1 MNRFYPAILLIAVF
15 TLSACQI
22 SDLQS
27 LLKTEQVITQEPSW
41 TVDGNTYTTTV
52 EYDVPEGTESNS
64 FSLVIK
70 DGIISSIEVGITT
83 NSKASLKYQ
92 QDFAKNI
99 NSLVVGQKIS
109 ELKSIDRVSG
119 ASITTTAFNDALLKL
134 QQQLQS

>member
-1 MNRFYPAILLIAVF
+1 MNRFYPIILLIAVF

-52 EYDVPEGTESNS
+52 EYDVPEGAESNS

-83 NSKASLKYQ
+83 TNKASLKYQ

-99 NSLVVGQKIS
+99 ASIVVGQKIS

-119 ASITTTAFNDALLKL
+119 ASVTTTAFNDALLKL

>member
-1 MNRFYPAILLIAVF
+1 MNRFYPVILLIAVF
-15 TLSACQI
+15 TLSACQM

-41 TVDGNTYTTTV
+41 VVDGNTYTTTV

-83 NSKASLKYQ
+83 TNKASLKYQ

-99 NSLVVGQKIS
+99 ASIVVGQKIS
-109 ELKSIDRVSG
+109 ELKTIDRVSG
-119 ASITTTAFNDALLKL
+119 ASVTTTAFNDALLKL

>member
-1 MNRFYPAILLIAVF
+1 MNRFYPIILLIAVF

>member
-1 MNRFYPAILLIAVF
+1 MNRFYPVILLIAVF

-22 SDLQS
+22 SDLEP

-41 TVDGNTYTTTV
+41 AIDGNTYTTTV

-83 NSKASLKYQ
+83 TNKASLKYQ

-99 NSLVVGQKIS
+99 ASIVVGQKIS

-119 ASITTTAFNDALLKL
+119 ASVTTTAFNDALLKL

>member
-1 MNRFYPAILLIAVF
+1 MNRFYPIILLIAVF
-15 TLSACQI
+15 TLSACQA
-22 SDLQS
+22 SNLQS

-99 NSLVVGQKIS
+99 DSLVVGQKIS

-119 ASITTTAFNDALLKL
+119 ASVTTTAFNDALLKL

>member
-15 TLSACQI
+15 TLSACQA
-22 SDLQS
+22 SNLQS

-52 EYDVPEGTESNS
+52 EYDVPEGAESNS

-83 NSKASLKYQ
+83 TNKASLKYQ

-99 NSLVVGQKIS
+99 ASIVVGQKIS

-119 ASITTTAFNDALLKL
+119 ASVTTTAFNDALLKL

>member
-1 MNRFYPAILLIAVF
+1 MNRFYPIILLIAVF
-15 TLSACQI
+15 TLSACQM

-41 TVDGNTYTTTV
+41 VVDDNTYTTTV

-83 NSKASLKYQ
+83 TNKASLKYQ

-99 NSLVVGQKIS
+99 ASIVVGQKIS
-109 ELKSIDRVSG
+109 ELKTIDRVSG
-119 ASITTTAFNDALLKL
+119 ASVTTTAFNDALLKL

>member
-1 MNRFYPAILLIAVF
+1 MYRFYPAILLIAVF
-15 TLSACQI
+15 TLSACQA
-22 SDLQS
+22 SNLQS

-41 TVDGNTYTTTV
+41 AIDGNTYTTTV

-83 NSKASLKYQ
+83 TNKASLKYQ

-99 NSLVVGQKIS
+99 ASIVVGQKIS

-119 ASITTTAFNDALLKL
+119 ASVTTTAFNDALLKL

>member
-1 MNRFYPAILLIAVF
+1 MNRFYPVILLIAVF
-15 TLSACQI
+15 TLSACQM

-52 EYDVPEGTESNS
+52 EYDVPEGAESNS

-83 NSKASLKYQ
+83 TNKASLKYQ

-99 NSLVVGQKIS
+99 ASIVVGQKIS
-109 ELKSIDRVSG
+109 ELKTIDRVSG
-119 ASITTTAFNDALLKL
+119 ASVTTTAFNDALLKL

>member
-1 MNRFYPAILLIAVF
+1 MKRFYPTILLLAVF
-15 TLSACQI
+15 TLSACQL

-41 TVDGNTYTTTV
+41 AVDGNTYTTTI
-52 EYDVPEGTESNS
+52 EYDVPEGMESNS

-70 DGIISSIEVGITT
+70 DNVISSVEVGITT
-83 NSKASLKYQ
+83 TNKASLKYQ

-99 NSLVVGQKIS
+99 SSFVVGQKIS
-109 ELKSIDRVSG
+109 ELKNIDRVSG
-119 ASITTTAFNDALLKL
+119 ASVTTAAFNDALLKL

>member
-1 MNRFYPAILLIAVF
+1 MNRFYPVILLIAVF

-41 TVDGNTYTTTV
+41 TVDGNTYATTV

-83 NSKASLKYQ
+83 TNKASLKYQ

-99 NSLVVGQKIS
+99 ASIIVGQKIS

-119 ASITTTAFNDALLKL
+119 ASVTTTAFNDALLKL
-134 QQQLQS
+134 RQQLQS

>member
-1 MNRFYPAILLIAVF
+1 MNRFYPAILLLFVL

-27 LLKTEQVITQEPSW
+27 LHKTEQVITQEPSW
-41 TVDGNTYTTTV
+41 TVDGNTYTTTI

-64 FSLVIK
+64 ISLVINE
-70 DGIISSIEVGITT
+70 GIISSVEVGITT
-83 NSKASLKYQ
+83 TNKASLKYQ

-99 NSLVVGQKIS
+99 PSIVVGQKIS

>member
-15 TLSACQI
+15 TLSACQA
-22 SDLQS
+22 SNLQS

-41 TVDGNTYTTTV
+41 AIDGNTYTTTV

-83 NSKASLKYQ
+83 TNKASLKYQ

-99 NSLVVGQKIS
+99 ASIVVGQKIS
-109 ELKSIDRVSG
+109 ELKTIDRVSG
-119 ASITTTAFNDALLKL
+119 ASVTTTAFNDALLKL

>member
-1 MNRFYPAILLIAVF
+1 MNRFYPVILLIAVF

-22 SDLQS
+22 SDLEP

-41 TVDGNTYTTTV
+41 AVDDNTYTTTV

-70 DGIISSIEVGITT
+70 DGIISSVEVGITT
-83 NSKASLKYQ
+83 TNKASLKYQ

-99 NSLVVGQKIS
+99 ASIIVGQKIS

-119 ASITTTAFNDALLKL
+119 ASVTTTAFNDALLKL

>member
-1 MNRFYPAILLIAVF
+1 MNRFYPVILLIAVF
-15 TLSACQI
+15 TLSACQM

-41 TVDGNTYTTTV
+41 VVDDNTYTTTV

-83 NSKASLKYQ
+83 TNKASLKYQ

-99 NSLVVGQKIS
+99 TSIVVGQKIS
-109 ELKSIDRVSG
+109 ELKTIDRVSG
-119 ASITTTAFNDALLKL
+119 ASVTTTAFNDALLRL

>member
-1 MNRFYPAILLIAVF
+1 MNRFYPIILLIAVF

-52 EYDVPEGTESNS
+52 EYDVPEGAESNS

-70 DGIISSIEVGITT
+70 DGIISSVEIGITT
-83 NSKASLKYQ
+83 TNKASLKYQ

-99 NSLVVGQKIS
+99 ASIVVGQKIS

-119 ASITTTAFNDALLKL
+119 ASVTTTAFNDALLKL

>member
-1 MNRFYPAILLIAVF
+1 MNRFYPVILLIAVF
-15 TLSACQI
+15 TLSACQM

-41 TVDGNTYTTTV
+41 VVDDNTYTTTV

-70 DGIISSIEVGITT
+70 DSIISSIEVGITT
-83 NSKASLKYQ
+83 TNKASLKYQ

-99 NSLVVGQKIS
+99 ASIVVGQKIS
-109 ELKSIDRVSG
+109 ELKTIDRVSG
-119 ASITTTAFNDALLKL
+119 ASVTTTAFNDALLKL

>member
-15 TLSACQI
+15 TLSACQA
-22 SDLQS
+22 SNLQS

-41 TVDGNTYTTTV
+41 AIDGNTYTTTV

-99 NSLVVGQKIS
+99 DSLVVGQKIS

-119 ASITTTAFNDALLKL
+119 ASVTTTAFNDALLKL

>member
-1 MNRFYPAILLIAVF
+1 MNRFYPIILLIAVF

-22 SDLQS
+22 SNLEP

-41 TVDGNTYTTTV
+41 TVDDNTYTTTV

-83 NSKASLKYQ
+83 TNKASLKYQ

-99 NSLVVGQKIS
+99 ASIIVGQKIS

-119 ASITTTAFNDALLKL
+119 ASVTTTAFNDALLKL

>member
-15 TLSACQI
+15 TLSACQA
-22 SDLQS
+22 SNLQS

-41 TVDGNTYTTTV
+41 AIDGNTYTTTV

-83 NSKASLKYQ
+83 TNKASLKYQ

-99 NSLVVGQKIS
+99 ASIVVGQKIS

-119 ASITTTAFNDALLKL
+119 ASVTTTAFNDALLKL

>member
-1 MNRFYPAILLIAVF
+1 MNRFYPIILLIAVF

-22 SDLQS
+22 SNLEP

-41 TVDGNTYTTTV
+41 TVDDNTYTTTV

-83 NSKASLKYQ
+83 TNKASLKYQ

-99 NSLVVGQKIS
+99 ASIIVGQKIS

-119 ASITTTAFNDALLKL
+119 ASVTTTAFNDALLKL
-134 QQQLQS
+134 RQQLQS

>member
-15 TLSACQI
+15 TLSACQA
-22 SDLQS
+22 SNLQS

-41 TVDGNTYTTTV
+41 AIDGNTYTTTV

-83 NSKASLKYQ
+83 TNKASLKYQ

-99 NSLVVGQKIS
+99 DSLVVGQKIS

-119 ASITTTAFNDALLKL
+119 ASVTTTAFNDALLKL

>member
-15 TLSACQI
+15 TLSACQA
-22 SDLQS
+22 SNLQS

-41 TVDGNTYTTTV
+41 AIDGNTYTTTV

-83 NSKASLKYQ
+83 TNKASLKYQ

-99 NSLVVGQKIS
+99 DSLVVGQKIS
-109 ELKSIDRVSG
+109 ELKTIDRVSG
-119 ASITTTAFNDALLKL
+119 ASVTTTAFNDALLRL

>member
-1 MNRFYPAILLIAVF
+1 MNRFYPIILLIAVF

-52 EYDVPEGTESNS
+52 EYDVPEGAESNS

-70 DGIISSIEVGITT
+70 DGIISSIEVVITT
-83 NSKASLKYQ
+83 TNKASLKYQ

-99 NSLVVGQKIS
+99 ASIVVGQKIS

-119 ASITTTAFNDALLKL
+119 ASVTTTAFNDALLKL

>member
-1 MNRFYPAILLIAVF
+1 MNRFYPIILLIAVF
-15 TLSACQI
+15 TLSACQA
-22 SDLQS
+22 SNLQS

-83 NSKASLKYQ
+83 TNKASLKYQ

-99 NSLVVGQKIS
+99 ASIIVGQKIS

-119 ASITTTAFNDALLKL
+119 ASVTTTAFNDALLKL

>member
-15 TLSACQI
+15 TLSTCQA
-22 SDLQS
+22 SNLQS

-41 TVDGNTYTTTV
+41 AIDGNTYTTTV

-99 NSLVVGQKIS
+99 DSLVVGQKIS
-109 ELKSIDRVSG
+109 ELKTIDRVSG
-119 ASITTTAFNDALLKL
+119 ASVTTTAFNDALLRL

>member
-15 TLSACQI
+15 TLSACQA
-22 SDLQS
+22 SNLQS

-41 TVDGNTYTTTV
+41 AIDGNTYTTTV
-52 EYDVPEGTESNS
+52 EYDVPEGAESNS

-83 NSKASLKYQ
+83 TNKASLKYQ

-99 NSLVVGQKIS
+99 ASIVVGQKIS

-119 ASITTTAFNDALLKL
+119 ASVTTTAFNDALLKL

>member
-1 MNRFYPAILLIAVF
+1 MNRFYPVILLIAVF
-15 TLSACQI
+15 TLSACQM

-52 EYDVPEGTESNS
+52 EYDVPEGAESNS

-83 NSKASLKYQ
+83 TNKASLKYQ

-99 NSLVVGQKIS
+99 ASIVVGQKIS

-119 ASITTTAFNDALLKL
+119 ASVTTTAFNDALLKL

>member
-1 MNRFYPAILLIAVF
+1 MNRFYPIILLIAVF

-83 NSKASLKYQ
+83 TNKASLKYQ

-99 NSLVVGQKIS
+99 ASIVVGQKIS

-119 ASITTTAFNDALLKL
+119 ASVTTTAFNDALLKL

>member
-15 TLSACQI
+15 TLSACQA
-22 SDLQS
+22 SNLQS

-41 TVDGNTYTTTV
+41 AIDGNTYTTTV

-83 NSKASLKYQ
+83 ANKASLKYQ

-99 NSLVVGQKIS
+99 ASIVVGQKIS

-119 ASITTTAFNDALLKL
+119 ASVTTTAFNDALLKL
-134 QQQLQS
+134 RQQLQS

>member
-1 MNRFYPAILLIAVF
+1 MNRFYPIILLIAVF
-15 TLSACQI
+15 TLSACQA
-22 SDLQS
+22 SNLQS

-83 NSKASLKYQ
+83 TNKASLKYQ

-99 NSLVVGQKIS
+99 ASIVVGQKIS

-119 ASITTTAFNDALLKL
+119 ASVTTTAFNDALLKL

>member
-1 MNRFYPAILLIAVF
+1 MNRFYTAILLIAVF
-15 TLSACQI
+15 TLSACQL

-27 LLKTEQVITQEPSW
+27 LLNTEQVITQEPSW

-52 EYDVPEGTESNS
+52 EYDVPEGAESNS

-83 NSKASLKYQ
+83 TNKASLKYQ

-99 NSLVVGQKIS
+99 ASIVVGQKIS

-119 ASITTTAFNDALLKL
+119 ASVTTTAFNDALLKL

>member
-1 MNRFYPAILLIAVF
+1 MNRFYPVILLIAVF

-41 TVDGNTYTTTV
+41 VVDDNTYTTTI

-83 NSKASLKYQ
+83 TNKASLKYQ

-99 NSLVVGQKIS
+99 ASIVVGQKIS
-109 ELKSIDRVSG
+109 ELKTIDRVSG
-119 ASITTTAFNDALLKL
+119 ASVTTTAFNDALLKL

>member
-1 MNRFYPAILLIAVF
+1 MNRFYPVILLIAVF

-41 TVDGNTYTTTV
+41 VVDDNTYTTTV

-83 NSKASLKYQ
+83 TNKASLKYQ

-99 NSLVVGQKIS
+99 ASIVVGQKIS
-109 ELKSIDRVSG
+109 ELKTIDRVSG
-119 ASITTTAFNDALLKL
+119 ASVTTTAFNDALLKL